1 MNAAPASL
9 SPLSGPPTG
18 GREPLLRVERL
29 NVWYGARDAGSRAR
43 IQVLHDV
50 SFDLMPGE
58 RLGLIGE
65 SGSGKTTIASA
76 CMGLLA
82 SSAEASGRIL
92 LEGRNILAD
101 GEASVAPH
109 RWKDIAMVFQGAMN
123 AFNPV
128 RSIGWQIAE
137 AMEVQDMPRGRFGL
151 QRVGELLELVGI
163 PAAQATSYAHEFS
176 GGMRQR
182 AMIAMALACSP
193 KVLLADEPTT
203 ALDVMVQ
210 RQVLD
215 LLVDLS
221 RKLDLGVILVTHDL
235 GVVAEACTRAVVMLN
250 GRAVETGPTA
260 DLFHRPTHAYTAE
273 LLKASPRFETRLKD
287 GAAGLPPVQVSPRMP
302 LLTIDGLTVDYAQR
316 PSFRE
321 MVTGRRPAPRAVV
334 KRLDLTVAAGELVA
348 LVGRSGCGKT
358 STLQSV
364 MRMQPSSAGRILFD
378 GQDIT
383 ALKGR
388 ALRRVRRDIQMI
400 YQDPYESLDSRF
412 RVVDTVMEPLEIH
425 GIGSS
430 RAERMSLVRQALERV
445 GLTPVDDF
453 LRRYPHELSGGQRQ
467 RVAIA
472 AGVVLSPKLIL
483 ADEPT
488 SMLDVSI
495 RSGILDLLVGLCR
508 EGGLS
513 VLMITHDL
521 STAASYADRI
531 AVMHEG
537 RIIEEGP
544 ALDIALAPKAQH
556 TRDLLAAVP
565 RITPETT
572 SQA

>member
-1 MNAAPASL
+1 MIDAHPSVE
-9 SPLSGPPTG
+9 P
-18 GREPLLRVERL
+18 RKPLLQVEKL
-29 NVWYGARDAGSRAR
+29 NVWYGAGTGANRVR

-65 SGSGKTTIASA
+65 SGSGKTTIALA
-76 CMGLLA
+76 TMGLLQP
-82 SSAEASGRIL
+82 SAEVSGRIL
-92 LEGRNILAD
+92 LNGRDILAS

-128 RSIGWQIAE
+128 HSIGWQIAE
-137 AMEVQDMPRGRFGL
+137 AMEVHDMAHGRFGMK
-151 QRVGELLELVGI
+151 RVGELLELVGI
-163 PAAQATSYAHEFS
+163 SAAQAGSYAHEFS

-210 RQVLD
+210 RQVLE

-221 RKLDLGVILVTHDL
+221 RKLELGVILVTHDL

-250 GRAVETGPTA
+250 GRNVESGPTM
-260 DLFHRPTHAYTAE
+260 DLFHRPVHPYTAQ
-273 LLKASPRFETRLKD
+273 LLKASPAIWAQNNKD
-287 GAAGLPPVQVSPRMP
+287 APKQPKKTNPA
-302 LLTIDGLTVDYAQR
+302 LLELQGLTVSYPKRVSLGQIMTSSR
-316 PSFRE
+316 PE
-321 MVTGRRPAPRAVV
+321 PKHVV
-334 KRLDLTVAAGELVA
+334 KSLDLKVAPGEIVA

-358 STLQSV
+358 STLQAI
-364 MRMQPSSAGRILFD
+364 MRMQPVSNGKIIFD

-383 ALKGR
+383 ALEGR

-412 RVVDTVMEPLEIH
+412 RVEQTVMEPLQIH
-425 GIGSS
+425 GIGRN
-430 RAERMSLVRQALERV
+430 RAERKQLVRQALERV

-472 AGVVLSPKLIL
+472 AGIVLQPKLIL

-495 RSGILDLLVGLCR
+495 RSGILDLLVALCR
-508 EGGLS
+508 DGGMS

-521 STAASYADRI
+521 STAANYADRI

-537 RIIEEGP
+537 QIIEEG
-544 ALDIALAPKAQH
+544 AAWHVAQAPQAQH
-556 TRDLLAAVP
+556 TRDLIAAIP
-565 RITPETT
+565 HIAPDPASLT
-572 SQA
+572 Q

>member
-1 MNAAPASL
+1 MTAAHPSAASPIEA
-9 SPLSGPPTG
+9 S
-18 GREPLLRVERL
+18 RQPLLRVENL
-29 NVWYGARDAGSRAR
+29 NVWYGARDRASRAR

-82 SSAEASGRIL
+82 SSAEVSGRII
-92 LEGRNILAD
+92 LEGQDILAN

-163 PAAQATSYAHEFS
+163 PAAQAGSYAHEFS

-221 RKLDLGVILVTHDL
+221 RKLELGVILVTHDL

-250 GRAVETGPTA
+250 GRNVETGPTTE
-260 DLFHRPTHAYTAE
+260 LFHRPTHAYTAQ
-273 LLKASPRFETRLKD
+273 LLKASPGLEVSALPED
-287 GAAGLPPVQVSPRMP
+287 AGTAMVPV
-302 LLTIDGLTVDYAQR
+302 
-316 PSFRE
+316 
-321 MVTGRRPAPRAVV
+321 
-334 KRLDLTVAAGELVA
+334 
-348 LVGRSGCGKT
+348 
-358 STLQSV
+358 
-364 MRMQPSSAGRILFD
+364 
-378 GQDIT
+378 
-383 ALKGR
+383 
-388 ALRRVRRDIQMI
+388 
-400 YQDPYESLDSRF
+400 
-412 RVVDTVMEPLEIH
+412 
-425 GIGSS
+425 SS
-430 RAERMSLVRQALERV
+430 R
-445 GLTPVDDF
+445 
-453 LRRYPHELSGGQRQ
+453 
-467 RVAIA
+467 
-472 AGVVLSPKLIL
+472 PKLL
-483 ADEPT
+483 A
-488 SMLDVSI
+488 V
-495 RSGILDLLVGLCR
+495 
-508 EGGLS
+508 EG
-513 VLMITHDL
+513 
-521 STAASYADRI
+521 
-531 AVMHEG
+531 
-537 RIIEEGP
+537 
-544 ALDIALAPKAQH
+544 
-556 TRDLLAAVP
+556 
-565 RITPETT
+565 
-572 SQA
+572 